1 MSDEKK
7 PFAWCRQVGDETVV
21 EFDNGIVAAR
31 FGCDVASQA
40 GYTADAINAA
50 VERERREAAVKAL
63 RDKAAFIEFDAKATW
78 DRAIEAAAKCK
89 DHLQYHARVA
99 RRQGMFDAA
108 SILNEE
114 AAKIERGE
122 Q

>member
-63 RDKAAFIEFDAKATW
+63 RQAAHDILREPASSRRNAFSWISE
-78 DRAIEAAAKCK
+78 RAE
-89 DHLQYHARVA
+89 R
-99 RRQGMFDAA
+99 
-108 SILNEE
+108 
-114 AAKIERGE
+114 IERGE